1 MIVVGFFE
9 TMPCV
14 TLTSIFDFSQAY
26 GRSKKNKTYICKP
39 ETGCQ
44 GKGIF
49 VTKNLKDIRPYEHIV
64 CQQYISKVRSILL
77 GYLPFS
83 TPKRRSDLWKACAN
97 PSSKI
102 WGWISSPP
110 HNASY
115 SEIPNGLNFYM
126 HAFLRFWISSW
137 KLSHG
142 LKFWS
147 RKRVKINDYRF
158 FD

>member
-9 TMPCV
+9 TMPCI
-14 TLTSIFDFSQAY
+14 TLTSVFDFSQAY

-83 TPKRRSDLWKACAN
+83 TPSRRSDLWEACAN

-110 HNASY
+110 HNATRKFQMGWTLTCMLFRDFESHPG
-115 SEIPNGLNFYM
+115 S
-126 HAFLRFWISSW
+126 WVKDSSF
-137 KLSHG
+137 G
-142 LKFWS
+142 PA
-147 RKRVKINDYRF
+147 NE
-158 FD
+158 